1 MEASK
6 LKNMIILKNLP
17 SNLVEEAIVILKST
31 AKVRDL
37 QKVENNKKGKK
48 EIIERKG
55 NDYVLKEAEMIVSKY
70 ITQIEEEKNKKET
83 NKKQGNKKYKRLKNY
98 AYLSSFIVFL
108 QALML
113 LSK

>member
-6 LKNMIILKNLP
+6 LKNMVILKNLP
-17 SNLVEEAIVILKST
+17 SNLVEEAIIILKST
-31 AKVRDL
+31 AKVKDL

-48 EIIERKG
+48 EIIEKKG

-83 NKKQGNKKYKRLKNY
+83 NKKQENKKYKRLKNY

-108 QALML
+108 QTLML

>member
-6 LKNMIILKNLP
+6 LKNMVILKNLP
-17 SNLVEEAIVILKST
+17 SNLVEEAIIILKST
-31 AKVRDL
+31 AKVKDL

-48 EIIERKG
+48 EIIEKKG
-55 NDYVLKEAEMIVSKY
+55 NDYVLKEAEMIISKY

-83 NKKQGNKKYKRLKNY
+83 NKKQENKKYKRLKNY

-108 QALML
+108 QTLML

>member
-6 LKNMIILKNLP
+6 LKNMVILKNLP
-17 SNLVEEAIVILKST
+17 SNLVEEAIIILKST

-83 NKKQGNKKYKRLKNY
+83 NKKQENKNYKRLKNY

>member
-6 LKNMIILKNLP
+6 LKNMVILKNLP
-17 SNLVEEAIVILKST
+17 SNLVEEAIIILKST

>member
-6 LKNMIILKNLP
+6 LKNMVILKNLP
-17 SNLVEEAIVILKST
+17 SNLVEEAIIILKST
-31 AKVRDL
+31 AKVKDL

-48 EIIERKG
+48 EIIEKKG

-70 ITQIEEEKNKKET
+70 ITQIEKEKNKKET
-83 NKKQGNKKYKRLKNY
+83 NKKQENKKYKRLKNY

-108 QALML
+108 QILML

>member
-6 LKNMIILKNLP
+6 LKNMVILKNLP
-17 SNLVEEAIVILKST
+17 SNLVEEAIIILKST

-83 NKKQGNKKYKRLKNY
+83 NKKQENKKYKRLKNY